1 MFQIDDIES
10 HVLYCEE
17 EFLRKHC
24 DVLKAE
30 LEDITSK
37 YTNLLGHQNNKQKI
51 KHVADLKILN
61 NTLIEVTKI
70 LYLYNSLKKMCI
82 R

>member
-1 MFQIDDIES
+1 MDDIGS
-10 HVLYCEE
+10 HMLSCEE

-24 DVLKAE
+24 NVLKAE

-51 KHVADLKILN
+51 KHVADLKIQN
-61 NTLIEVTKI
+61 NTLKEVIVCCTF
-70 LYLYNSLKKMCI
+70 LYLYCSEI
-82 R
+82 V